1 MTVDLLADITPDRQ
15 INRVPCSVDPESWYD
30 PDQEATARRV
40 CAGCPV
46 KTTCLDVAL
55 TLDEPWGVWG
65 GFTADER
72 LRLAAGRTAQHCPTC
87 GIEFVPPLAAQVDC
101 DSCIV
106 AALPSNVDQDVLE
119 IAMLAAAGYSDSMIG
134 ERLGRNPRTVAS
146 CRRRHDIPSLHSL
159 ADERPHRTQ
168 RPALLGCGTEAAYR
182 RHLRKKETPDEACRR
197 ANALDVASKR
207 SRKRAQRVSLPAS
220 NEMAA

>member
-1 MTVDLLADITPDRQ
+1 MTVDLLAGIARDRQ
-15 INRVPCSVDPESWYD
+15 ITQVPCSVDPESWYD

-55 TLDEPWGVWG
+55 KLDEPWGMWG

-72 LRLAAGRTAQHCPTC
+72 IRLAAGRTAQQCPTC
-87 GIEFVPPLAAQVDC
+87 GIEFVPMLTAQRDC
-101 DSCIV
+101 DSCII

-134 ERLGRNPRTVAS
+134 ERLNRNPRTIAS

-159 ADERPHRTQ
+159 ADERPNRTQ
-168 RPALLGCGTEAAYR
+168 RPALLGCGTASAYR
-182 RHLRKKETPDEACRR
+182 RHLRKNEPPDDACRR
-197 ANALDVASKR
+197 ANALDVAA
-207 SRKRAQRVSLPAS
+207 KRARKTPQPLAV
-220 NEMAA
+220 